1 MKIKTRLRP
10 LYFVDDPGGEGG
22 DGGDGGNEG
31 GASGGSVL
39 NGGKNN
45 EPTTNEWDHVPE
57 KYQVF
62 EGEGDAKKFDLQ
74 SSSKKMA
81 DAHKQLETRL
91 GDTELPPAEVSG
103 YKIDAEKMG
112 ENFNAE
118 EFMADESTQG
128 FLKRMHAKG
137 INNAQLNDVLDYAFN
152 EWAPQ
157 LIGANDAMTEETCSA
172 ALKEV
177 WKSDEEF
184 SNGTGLAFKALKAFA
199 SNDSEFGSLM
209 EKYGN
214 DPDFIQFAARV
225 GKEVNEDSGVDPDT
239 VLGGESVESLMASA
253 AYKDEKH
260 PDHVAVSAKVKRY
273 FDVKHPGGL
282 AA

>member
-45 EPTTNEWDHVPE
+45 EPTTNEWDHIEE
-57 KYQVF
+57 KFQVF
-62 EGEGDAKKFDLQ
+62 EGEGDAKKFDLLA
-74 SSSKKMA
+74 SSKKQSESY
-81 DAHKQLETRL
+81 KQLEGRM
-91 GDTELPPAEVSG
+91 GDTEPAPDDITG

-157 LIGANDAMTEETCSA
+157 LIGANDAMTKEACGS

-199 SNDSEFGSLM
+199 SNDSEFDAL
-209 EKYGN
+209 EKKYGN

-260 PDHVAVSAKVKRY
+260 PDHAAVSAKVKRY
-273 FDVKHPGGL
+273 FDIKHPGGV

>member
-1 MKIKTRLRP
+1 MKLKTRLRP
-10 LYFVDDPGGEGG
+10 LYFVDEPPAGG
-22 DGGDGGNEG
+22 DPAPEG

-39 NGGKNN
+39 GGGKNN
-45 EPTTNEWDHVPE
+45 EPATNEWDHIEE
-57 KYQVF
+57 KFQVF
-62 EGEGDAKKFDLQ
+62 EGEGDAKKFDLLA
-74 SSSKKMA
+74 SSKKQSESY
-81 DAHKQLETRL
+81 KQLEGRM
-91 GDTELPPAEVSG
+91 GDTEPAPDDITG

-157 LIGANDAMTEETCSA
+157 LIGGNDAMTEETCST

-239 VLGGESVESLMASA
+239 ILGGESIEALMAGE
-253 AYKDEKH
+253 AYNNPKH
-260 PDHVAVSAKVKRY
+260 PDHANVSAKVKRY
-273 FDVKHPGGL
+273 YEVKHPGGL